1 MTELIQIS
9 MVVIIVIMV
18 FTNHWQNKSID
29 KQQSQIDFLRETLTE
44 FMNKTTEYVSAQ
56 NDTNEAVIRTL
67 EKDDEYIQSSSRTL
81 TALAAHVSYLDGEM
95 QKKCNNTT
103 YNKLGGHG

>member
-1 MTELIQIS
+1 MIELLTGICILA
-9 MVVIIVIMV
+9 IMV
-18 FTNHWQNKSID
+18 LLHIQSKTID

-56 NDTNEAVIRTL
+56 NDANEAVIRTL
-67 EKDDEYIQSSSRTL
+67 EKDEEYIQNSSRAI

-95 QKKCNNTT
+95 QKKC
-103 YNKLGGHG
+103 KGEL

>member
-1 MTELIQIS
+1 MEQT
-9 MVVIIVIMV
+9 VIGLLTLLALVLV
-18 FTNHWQNKSID
+18 GVLGQQYT

-56 NDTNEAVIRTL
+56 NDANEAVIATL
-67 EKDDEYIQSSSRTL
+67 EKDEEYIQNSSRAI

-95 QKKCNNTT
+95 QKKC
-103 YNKLGGHG
+103 KGEL

>member
-1 MTELIQIS
+1 MEQT
-9 MVVIIVIMV
+9 VIGLLTLLALVLV
-18 FTNHWQNKSID
+18 GVLGQQYT

-56 NDTNEAVIRTL
+56 NDANGAVIDTL
-67 EKDDEYIQSSSRTL
+67 EKDEEYIQNSSRAI
-81 TALAAHVSYLDGEM
+81 TALAAHVQYLDNEI
-95 QKKCNNTT
+95 QKKCNNAS

>member
-1 MTELIQIS
+1 MVELLTGICILS
-9 MVVIIVIMV
+9 IMV
-18 FTNHWQNKSID
+18 LLHIQGKTID

-56 NDTNEAVIRTL
+56 NDANEAVIATL
-67 EKDDEYIQSSSRTL
+67 EKDEEYIQNSSRAI
-81 TALAAHVSYLDGEM
+81 TALAAHVNYLDGEL
-95 QKKCNNTT
+95 QKKCNNTA